1 MRVIASMEYHRLTT
15 ETHSM
20 SLATTSTFSRSQHYK
35 RGYCPVKCG
44 TFRFNLRC
52 KTDIR
57 CQSQSGEVSQPVGP
71 EGLSSSDLPIWAAC
85 RMKLINLGMSEDAA
99 EKAMVRGFGWGS
111 QAYWRQELVRESP
124 SVEAIESVLEYLND
138 RIGLEK
144 DSEKA
149 EVIQKFPELI
159 QVKQSLMEEN
169 VAKLEKNFFL
179 KGKALAMSLKRKPRV
194 LGATT
199 DCAGDCAGDCSR
211 CFAQF

>member
-1 MRVIASMEYHRLTT
+1 MRIISLIDQRLSA
-15 ETHSM
+15 ETHM
-20 SLATTSTFSRSQHYK
+20 SVGTTSTFFRSQQHR
-35 RGYCPVKCG
+35 RGYCPVKYT
-44 TFRFNLRC
+44 TFRQ
-52 KTDIR
+52 KMKYKIEIR
-57 CQSQSGEVSQPVGP
+57 CHSDLNENNQPLGP
-71 EGLSSSDLPIWAAC
+71 DGLSPADLPTWIAC
-85 RMKLINLGMSEDAA
+85 REKLVNVGMSVEDA

-111 QAYWRQELVRESP
+111 QAYWRQELVQESP

-144 DSEKA
+144 DSDKA
-149 EVIQKFPELI
+149 EVIQKFPELL

-169 VAKLEKNFFL
+169 VTKLEKNFFL

-199 DCAGDCAGDCSR
+199 DCEGDCAGDCTR